1 MVKLYGYKEEDVK
14 GLANLL
20 KNREGGSLSEIFGRF
35 AAKSGKA
42 RGTVRNLYYAMA
54 KLSVKDENFRNEYLG
69 GKVLEVEKIVAFDE
83 KEEKELV
90 KKVLTGKALGKSV
103 RKTIAELAEGNAK
116 TALRLQNK
124 FRGTVKRKPELIK
137 SVRAELLRE
146 GIIKKSAFCSCEE
159 ANPYANLQKSAYS
172 ANFGAAKCVPEP
184 SLKKLTA
191 EINGLIERVAAKER
205 RENAFLREKLAA
217 LEIEN
222 LRLKNVLYGGE
233 KNAAAR
239 FFSGR
244 HGGGGGAEIGS

>member
-20 KNREGGSLSEIFGRF
+20 KNREGGSLSEIFERF

-54 KLSVKDENFRNEYLG
+54 KLSVKDANFRNEYLG
-69 GKVLEVEKIVAFDE
+69 GKFLKVEKIVAFDKE
-83 KEEKELV
+83 EEKEIV
-90 KKVLTGKALGKSV
+90 KKVLTGNALGKTV
-103 RKTIAELAEGNAK
+103 RKTIAELAEGDAK

-124 FRGTVKRKPELIK
+124 FRGTVKRKPELVK

-146 GIIKKSAFCSCEE
+146 GIIKKSAICSGEE
-159 ANPYANLQKSAYS
+159 ANPYAN
-172 ANFGAAKCVPEP
+172 FGAVKCVPEA
-184 SLKKLTA
+184 SIKKLTA
-191 EINGLIERVAAKER
+191 EINGLIERVAAKQR